1 MTPSPMYPQP
11 DWTPSSD
18 PTVIPY
24 EDEDDDDED
33 DDE

>member
-1 MTPSPMYPQP
+1 MSINFPQP

-24 EDEDDDDED
+24 EDDED

>member
-1 MTPSPMYPQP
+1 MSVNFPQP

-18 PTVIPY
+18 PTIIPY
-24 EDEDDDDED
+24 DDDDED

>member
-1 MTPSPMYPQP
+1 MSINFPQP

-18 PTVIPY
+18 PTIIPY
-24 EDEDDDDED
+24 EDDDED

>member
-1 MTPSPMYPQP
+1 MSINFPQP

-18 PTVIPY
+18 PTIIPY
-24 EDEDDDDED
+24 DDDDED

>member
-1 MTPSPMYPQP
+1 MSINFPQP

-18 PTVIPY
+18 PTVTPY
-24 EDEDDDDED
+24 DDDDED

>member
-1 MTPSPMYPQP
+1 MSINFPQP
-11 DWTPSSD
+11 NWTPSND

-24 EDEDDDDED
+24 DDDDED

>member
-1 MTPSPMYPQP
+1 MSINFPQP

-24 EDEDDDDED
+24 DDDDED

>member
-1 MTPSPMYPQP
+1 MSINFPQP
-11 DWTPSSD
+11 NWTPSND

-24 EDEDDDDED
+24 EDDDDED